1 MSSEQ
6 RFFDFLK
13 ERIGLDVA
21 SVGAAIIERAV
32 RQRTTLSQAAHADEY
47 WQLLQGSRDEQ
58 QALIE
63 AVIVPETWFFR
74 YPESFAT
81 LGKLA
86 RQRLAELNNMR
97 ALRILSLPCS
107 TGEEPYSIAMALL
120 DAGLKPHQFK
130 VDGMDISPLSVDKA
144 RRAVYGKN
152 SFRGQDLQFRD
163 RHFMPEQDGHRV
175 NEYVREQVRWQVGNV
190 LDPTLL
196 ASEPA
201 FDFVFCRNLLIYFD
215 RPTQHAVAA
224 VLQRLMRD
232 DGALFIGPAEAS
244 LFSQVGMQALNIP
257 LAFVFRRQA
266 MRPTSPAVQA
276 VPSIGARPRPAAAA
290 APAARAPAPL
300 RRTPAAVPAPA
311 APGADTSLDEIAAL
325 ANAGR
330 SAEARAACERYLAAH
345 GPSAQAFYW
354 LGLLSDVAGRSS
366 EAQDYYRKTL
376 YLAPTHAE
384 ALAHLSAL
392 LAARGDLAGARR
404 LQQRAG
410 RGVSRDER

>member
-1 MSSEQ
+1 MNGRFEQ
-6 RFFDFLK
+6 LLHGL
-13 ERIGLDVA
+13 IGLDA
-21 SVGAAIIERAV
+21 ESVGQVVIERAV
-32 RQRTTLSQAAHADEY
+32 RQRVAALGCASEDAYWLKVQASA
-47 WQLLQGSRDEQ
+47 SEQ
-58 QALIE
+58 QALVE
-63 AVIVPETWFFR
+63 AVVVPETWFFR
-74 YPESFAT
+74 YPESFVA
-81 LGKLA
+81 LAKLA
-86 RQRLAELNNMR
+86 RERSAHLAGAR
-97 ALRILSLPCS
+97 PLRILSLPCS

-120 DAGLKPHQFK
+120 DAGLPG
-130 VDGMDISPLSVDKA
+130 DGFRIDAMDISEVNLQRA
-144 RRAVYGKN
+144 ERAVYGRN
-152 SFRGQDLQFRD
+152 SFRGDDLGFRH
-163 RHFMPEQDGHRV
+163 RHFTETAEGFELRIEVRRRV
-175 NEYVREQVRWQVGNV
+175 R
-190 LDPTLL
+190 LL
-196 ASEPA
+196 AGNLLAPGLLAGEAPY
-201 FDFVFCRNLLIYFD
+201 DFVFCRNLLIYFD

-266 MRPTSPAVQA
+266 MRPAGTAVQA
-276 VPSIGARPRPAAAA
+276 GPSIGARPRPAAAA

-300 RRTPAAVPAPA
+300 RRTPASPAPA

-384 ALAHLSAL
+384 ALAHLAAL

>member
-1 MSSEQ
+1 MNGRFEQ
-6 RFFDFLK
+6 LLHGL
-13 ERIGLDVA
+13 IGLDA
-21 SVGAAIIERAV
+21 ESVGQVVIERAV
-32 RQRTTLSQAAHADEY
+32 RQRVAALGCASEDAYWLKVQASA
-47 WQLLQGSRDEQ
+47 SEQ
-58 QALIE
+58 QALVE
-63 AVIVPETWFFR
+63 AVVVPETWFFR
-74 YPESFAT
+74 YPESFVA
-81 LGKLA
+81 LAKLA
-86 RQRLAELNNMR
+86 RERNAQLAGAR
-97 ALRILSLPCS
+97 PLRILSLPCS

-120 DAGLKPHQFK
+120 DAGLPG
-130 VDGMDISPLSVDKA
+130 DGFRIDAMDISEVNLQRA
-144 RRAVYGKN
+144 ERAVYGRN
-152 SFRGQDLQFRD
+152 SFRGDDLGFRH
-163 RHFMPEQDGHRV
+163 RHFTETAEGFELRH
-175 NEYVREQVRWQVGNV
+175 EVRRKVR
-190 LDPTLL
+190 LL
-196 ASEPA
+196 AGNLLAPGLLAGEAPY
-201 FDFVFCRNLLIYFD
+201 DLVFCRNLLIYFD

-266 MRPTSPAVQA
+266 MRPASTAVQA
-276 VPSIGARPRPAAAA
+276 VPSSGARPRPAATA
-290 APAARAPAPL
+290 APAAGAPAPL

>member
-1 MSSEQ
+1 MNGRFEQ
-6 RFFDFLK
+6 LLHGL
-13 ERIGLDVA
+13 IGLDA
-21 SVGAAIIERAV
+21 ESVGQVVIERAV
-32 RQRTTLSQAAHADEY
+32 RQRVAALGCASEDAYWLKVQASA
-47 WQLLQGSRDEQ
+47 SEQ
-58 QALIE
+58 QALVE
-63 AVIVPETWFFR
+63 AVVVPETWFFR
-74 YPESFAT
+74 YPESFVA
-81 LGKLA
+81 LANLA
-86 RQRLAELNNMR
+86 RERSAQLADAR
-97 ALRILSLPCS
+97 PLRILSLPCS

-120 DAGLKPHQFK
+120 DAGLPG
-130 VDGMDISPLSVDKA
+130 DGFRIDAMDISEVNLQRA
-144 RRAVYGKN
+144 ERAVYGRN
-152 SFRGQDLQFRD
+152 SFRGDDLGFRH
-163 RHFMPEQDGHRV
+163 RHFTETAEGFELCH
-175 NEYVREQVRWQVGNV
+175 EVRRKVR
-190 LDPTLL
+190 LL
-196 ASEPA
+196 AGNLLAPGLLAGEAPY
-201 FDFVFCRNLLIYFD
+201 DLVFCRNLLIYFD

-266 MRPTSPAVQA
+266 MRPASPAVQA
-276 VPSIGARPRPAAAA
+276 VPSSGARPRPAAAA

-311 APGADTSLDEIAAL
+311 ASGADTSLDDIAAL

>member
-1 MSSEQ
+1 MSGRFEQ
-6 RFFDFLK
+6 LLHGL
-13 ERIGLDVA
+13 IGLDA
-21 SVGAAIIERAV
+21 ESVGQVVIERAV
-32 RQRTTLSQAAHADEY
+32 RQRVAALGCASEDAYWLKVQASA
-47 WQLLQGSRDEQ
+47 SEQ
-58 QALIE
+58 QALVE
-63 AVIVPETWFFR
+63 AVVVPETWFFR
-74 YPESFAT
+74 YPESFVA
-81 LGKLA
+81 LANLA
-86 RQRLAELNNMR
+86 RERSAQLAGAR
-97 ALRILSLPCS
+97 PLRILSLPCS

-120 DAGLKPHQFK
+120 DAGLPG
-130 VDGMDISPLSVDKA
+130 DGFRIDAMDISEVNLQRA
-144 RRAVYGKN
+144 ERAVYGRN
-152 SFRGQDLQFRD
+152 SFRGDDLGFRH
-163 RHFMPEQDGHRV
+163 RHFTETAEGFELRH
-175 NEYVREQVRWQVGNV
+175 EVRRKVR
-190 LDPTLL
+190 LL
-196 ASEPA
+196 AGNLLAPGLLAGEAPY
-201 FDFVFCRNLLIYFD
+201 DFVFCRNLLIYFD

-266 MRPTSPAVQA
+266 MRPASTAVQA

>member
-1 MSSEQ
+1 MNGRFEQ
-6 RFFDFLK
+6 LLHGL
-13 ERIGLDVA
+13 IGLDA
-21 SVGAAIIERAV
+21 ESVGQVVIERAV
-32 RQRTTLSQAAHADEY
+32 RQRVAALGCASEDAYWLKVQASA
-47 WQLLQGSRDEQ
+47 SEQ
-58 QALIE
+58 QALVE
-63 AVIVPETWFFR
+63 AVVVPETWFFR
-74 YPESFAT
+74 YPESFVA
-81 LGKLA
+81 LANLA
-86 RQRLAELNNMR
+86 RERSAQLAGAR
-97 ALRILSLPCS
+97 PLRILSLPCS

-120 DAGLKPHQFK
+120 DAGLPG
-130 VDGMDISPLSVDKA
+130 DGFRIDAMDISEVNLQRA
-144 RRAVYGKN
+144 ERAVYGRN
-152 SFRGQDLQFRD
+152 SFRGDDLGFRH
-163 RHFMPEQDGHRV
+163 RHFTETAEGFELRH
-175 NEYVREQVRWQVGNV
+175 EVRRKVR
-190 LDPTLL
+190 LL
-196 ASEPA
+196 AGNLLAPGLLAGEAPY
-201 FDFVFCRNLLIYFD
+201 DFVFCRNLLIYFD

-266 MRPTSPAVQA
+266 MRPASTAVQA

-300 RRTPAAVPAPA
+300 RRTPAAAPAPA